1 MNFFGRI
8 KNIFNNK
15 EKRMENLISF
25 LIILVITLIVINKIL
40 KQDNN
45 NKESVDYTN
54 EIGVELATSNNS
66 SSSISSEFEKKL
78 ENILGKINGVGK
90 VSVLLTYS
98 ESSSIVPIYNTSQ
111 STSTTEEKDTS
122 GGTRTITSEDN
133 KKDVITDSSS
143 NIVTE
148 KQIMPKIEGAIITA
162 QGVKDSNTKANI
174 ISAVEAVTG
183 LANHKIQVFEMGD
196 EWFWKIIKKK

>member
-1 MNFFGRI
+1 MNFLGRI

-25 LIILVITLIVINKIL
+25 LIILVLTLIVINKIL

-45 NKESVDYTN
+45 NKENVDYTN
-54 EIGVELATSNNS
+54 EIGVELATSNYS
-66 SSSISSEFEKKL
+66 SGSISSEFEKKL
-78 ENILGKINGVGK
+78 ENILKKINGVGD

-111 STSTTEEKDTS
+111 STSITEEKDTS

-196 EWFWKIIKKK
+196 E

>member
-1 MNFFGRI
+1 M
-8 KNIFNNK
+8 
-15 EKRMENLISF
+15 
-25 LIILVITLIVINKIL
+25 
-40 KQDNN
+40 
-45 NKESVDYTN
+45 
-54 EIGVELATSNNS
+54 
-66 SSSISSEFEKKL
+66 KL
-78 ENILGKINGVGK
+78 ENILTKINGVGK

-98 ESSSIVPIYNTSQ
+98 ESSTVVPIYNISQ

-162 QGVKDSNTKANI
+162 EGAKDANI
-174 ISAVEAVTG
+174 KSNIIVAVEAVTG
-183 LANHKIQVFEMGD
+183 LANHKIQVFEMGGD
-196 EWFWKIIKKK
+196 

>member
-1 MNFFGRI
+1 MNFFDRV
-8 KNIFNNK
+8 KNIFTNK
-15 EKRMENLISF
+15 EKRIENLVSF
-25 LIILVITLIVINKIL
+25 LIILVITLIFINKIL
-40 KQDNN
+40 QNGTVKT
-45 NKESVDYTN
+45 EEDYKN
-54 EIGVELATSNNS
+54 EVGVELAS
-66 SSSISSEFEKKL
+66 SSEFVQNDLEKKL
-78 ENILGKINGVGK
+78 ENILGKISGVGK

-98 ESSSIVPIYNTSQ
+98 ESSSIVPIYNSSQ

-122 GGTRTITSEDN
+122 GGTRTIISEDN

-162 QGVKDSNTKANI
+162 QGANDSSVKSNI

-183 LANHKIQVFEMGD
+183 LGNHKIQVFEMGED
-196 EWFWKIIKKK
+196 

>member
-1 MNFFGRI
+1 MNFLGRI

-45 NKESVDYTN
+45 NKENVDYTN
-54 EIGVELATSNNS
+54 EIGVELATSNYS
-66 SSSISSEFEKKL
+66 SGSISSEFEKKL
-78 ENILGKINGVGK
+78 ENILKKINGVGD

-111 STSTTEEKDTS
+111 STSITEEKDTS

-196 EWFWKIIKKK
+196 E

>member
-1 MNFFGRI
+1 MKFFQKI

-25 LIILVITLIVINKIL
+25 LIILVITLIVINKII
-40 KQDNN
+40 
-45 NKESVDYTN
+45 KEDDTSQEMNDYKN
-54 EIGVELATSNNS
+54 EAGVELATSKSVSQNNNFS
-66 SSSISSEFEKKL
+66 NEFEKKL
-78 ENILGKINGVGK
+78 ENILEKINGVGK

-122 GGTRTITSEDN
+122 GGVRTVISEDN
-133 KKDVITDSSS
+133 KKDVITDASS

-148 KQIMPKIEGAIITA
+148 KQVMPKIEGAIITA
-162 QGVKDSNTKANI
+162 QGANDSNIKSNI

-196 EWFWKIIKKK
+196 E

>member
-1 MNFFGRI
+1 MTFFEKI

-15 EKRMENLISF
+15 EKRIENLISF

-40 KQDNN
+40 KDDN
-45 NKESVDYTN
+45 NKENVDYTN
-54 EIGVELATSNNS
+54 ETGVELAASENQEIENFSNS
-66 SSSISSEFEKKL
+66 FEKKL
-78 ENILGKINGVGK
+78 ENILSKINGVGK

-98 ESSSIVPIYNTSQ
+98 ESSSIVPIYNISQ

-148 KQIMPKIEGAIITA
+148 KQVMPKIEGAIVTA
-162 QGVKDSNTKANI
+162 QGAKDSNTKSNI
-174 ISAVEAVTG
+174 IAAVEAVTG
-183 LANHKIQVFEMGD
+183 LANHKIQVFEMGG
-196 EWFWKIIKKK
+196 E

>member
-1 MNFFGRI
+1 MDFFSRI

-15 EKRMENLISF
+15 EKRVENLISF
-25 LIILVITLIVINKIL
+25 LIILVITLIFINKIL
-40 KQDNN
+40 KGDE
-45 NKESVDYTN
+45 KKAKGDYTN
-54 EIGVELATSNNS
+54 ESGVELALDNDEINVSYN
-66 SSSISSEFEKKL
+66 EFEMKL
-78 ENILGKINGVGK
+78 ENILTKINGVGK

-98 ESSSIVPIYNTSQ
+98 ESSTVVPIYNISQ

-162 QGVKDSNTKANI
+162 EGAKDANI
-174 ISAVEAVTG
+174 KSNIIVAVEAVTG
-183 LANHKIQVFEMGD
+183 LANHKIQVFEMGGD
-196 EWFWKIIKKK
+196 

>member
-8 KNIFNNK
+8 KNMFNNK
-15 EKRMENLISF
+15 EKRIENLISF

-54 EIGVELATSNNS
+54 EIGVELATSNYS
-66 SSSISSEFEKKL
+66 SGSISSEFEKKL

-196 EWFWKIIKKK
+196 E

>member
-1 MNFFGRI
+1 MKFVERV

-15 EKRMENLISF
+15 EKRVENLVSF
-25 LIILVITLIVINKIL
+25 LIILVITLIFINKIL
-40 KQDNN
+40 KNEAVKTD
-45 NKESVDYTN
+45 EDYRN
-54 EIGVELATSNNS
+54 EVGVELA
-66 SSSISSEFEKKL
+66 SSEIVGNDLEKKL
-78 ENILGKINGVGK
+78 ENILGKISGVGN

-98 ESSSIVPIYNTSQ
+98 ESSTLVPIYNVSQ

-133 KKDVITDSSS
+133 KKDVITDSGS

-148 KQIMPKIEGAIITA
+148 KQIMPKIEGAIVTA
-162 QGVKDSNTKANI
+162 QGANDSIVKSNI

-183 LANHKIQVFEMGD
+183 LGNHKIQVFEMG
-196 EWFWKIIKKK
+196 EN